1 MKNMAKTGVM
11 LLIFLAAL
19 CTVVSAML
27 GNSSM
32 LHQRIKNVVPRGL
45 NCLIHVTADDR
56 RIPDLAKEHQVL
68 SGPHAVSRID
78 KSAPCFVAV
87 IWLKK
92 DTDSWSDYDC
102 HTNEYQGRHTSANE
116 NINLDKTNLP
126 TQTP

>member
-27 GNSSM
+27 GNSM

-78 KSAPCFVAV
+78 KSAPYRAL
-87 IWLKK
+87 W
-92 DTDSWSDYDC
+92 
-102 HTNEYQGRHTSANE
+102 Q
-116 NINLDKTNLP
+116 
-126 TQTP
+126 